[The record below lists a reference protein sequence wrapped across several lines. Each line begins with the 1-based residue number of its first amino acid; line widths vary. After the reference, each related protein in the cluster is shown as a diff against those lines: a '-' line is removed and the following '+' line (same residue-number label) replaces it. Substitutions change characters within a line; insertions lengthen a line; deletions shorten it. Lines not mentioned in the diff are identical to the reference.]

1 MREDYMKSSI
11 RDPPDHVILHV
22 DTNDLSSKKCSMKIA
37 KSSIILT
44 CRLKNEIHGVSVST
58 IILRTDDKILN
69 ERGVQVNLH
78 LKELSK
84 ENNIFLIDNSR
95 KIKAQYL
102 NKGKLHLTK
111 YGSRVLSNNF
121 VNEISKVFDCQIDR
135 GNSKVN
141 AGECNFEDDLTAK
154 KHNVCNITLET
165 IRSDNGKKLI
175 FAHLKINPVRN
186 KSEFLATQ
194 VKGKIDVLKISET
207 KTDFLN
213 GNFLIAGFST
223 PDRLDH
229 DSKGGGGIKLYI
241 KTNIPS
247 NILLKINP
255 SKAFFMTLTC
265 QILKY

>member
-11 RDPPDHVILHV
+11 RDPPDHFILHV

-194 VKGKIDVLKISET
+194 VKGKIDILKISET

-213 GNFLIAGFST
+213 GNFLIAGFSI

-229 DSKGGGGIKLYI
+229 DSKGGGDQVIYKDQY
-241 KTNIPS
+241 
-247 NILLKINP
+247 
-255 SKAFFMTLTC
+255 TL
-265 QILKY
+265 